1 MSDGRKG
8 RTGGG
13 DGENAGRDAFGDG
26 ENADGNALGD
36 GESGMGDLF
45 DELEELEDLVDTE
58 AEREQVRETM
68 RAAMEADQSRTFGR
82 VAFGFDRSDA
92 AEALLGALLFGI
104 PMFVEGGTLDVGRYL
119 SSHPVYFA
127 TTVGLTVGLVVSILY
142 VADIQDVRVM
152 DPILGI
158 VPRKLLGVLAVSM
171 GTALFMMTTWGQ
183 VDWSQPWLALCQVGV
198 AWVPMAIGA
207 ALGDLLPG

>member
-1 MSDGRKG
+1 MSDTR
-8 RTGGG
+8 G
-13 DGENAGRDAFGDG
+13 DGSGRRKDRSAARGSTVDA
-26 ENADGNALGD
+26 ADD
-36 GESGMGDLF
+36 DSGMSDLF

-68 RAAMEADQSRTFGR
+68 RAAMEADTSRTFGR

-119 SSHPVYFA
+119 STHPVYFA
-127 TTVGLTVGLVVSILY
+127 ATTAITVGLVVAILY

-152 DPILGI
+152 NPIFGL
-158 VPRKLLGVLAVSM
+158 VPRKLLGVLVVSM
-171 GTALFMMTTWGQ
+171 GTALFMMTAWGQ
-183 VDWSQPWLALCQVGV
+183 VDWSQPWLALCQVAV

-207 ALGDLLPG
+207 ALGDLFPG

>member
-1 MSDGRKG
+1 MSDRGKG
-8 RTGGG
+8 GTGAASEADTDRAEF
-13 DGENAGRDAFGDG
+13 DGASDD
-26 ENADGNALGD
+26 
-36 GESGMGDLF
+36 ESGMSDLF
-45 DELEELEDLVDTE
+45 DELEELEDLVDSE

-68 RAAMEADQSRTFGR
+68 RAAMEADKSRTFGR

-104 PMFVEGGTLDVGRYL
+104 PMFVEGGTLDVGLYL
-119 SSHPVYFA
+119 SNHPLYFA
-127 TTVGLTVGLVVSILY
+127 ATGGLTVGLVVAILY

-152 DPILGI
+152 NPILGI

-171 GTALFMMTTWGQ
+171 GTALFMMTAWGQ
-183 VDWSQPWLALCQVGV
+183 VEWNQPWLALCQVGV